1 MHAGC
6 RRIDKAYQAF
16 SRSVLI
22 AIAVMSSLAAAA
34 AQQGSPGLTQRTT
47 FPAFDPR
54 APSCAAPPDRTKV
67 LAFVQENERE
77 FLQGVDHGLRMAAK
91 DRGLEYRRAIADND
105 AARAI
110 AQIRTF

>member
-34 AQQGSPGLTQRTT
+34 AQQGSPGLTQRTI
-47 FPAFDPR
+47 FPAFDPPGAVLRCASGSNQSARLR
-54 APSCAAPPDRTKV
+54 AG
-67 LAFVQENERE
+67 E
-77 FLQGVDHGLRMAAK
+77 
-91 DRGLEYRRAIADND
+91 
-105 AARAI
+105 
-110 AQIRTF
+110 